1 LLESSSM
8 IKSPTDLQDITDRKL
23 DLIVDKEIM
32 GKQLKQMQKKEAVFK
47 QKINKMLF
55 LFFTLQNKGIP
66 VNEIYEA
73 EGIKQ
78 IMTERFDEIMT

>member
-1 LLESSSM
+1 M